1 MLPQESIVGT
11 ILFSVF
17 LKDFF
22 NTNEKASA
30 HNFADSNTLSVFA
43 KTTHELVH
51 WLKWETKIAVIWFSE
66 NKMIFNPDKFKAIV
80 VSKNKPDYIRSGFSV
95 GDDSVTIEQS
105 VRLLGID
112 LDNLIKLIVY
122 SLV

>member
-1 MLPQESIVGT
+1 MAKCAGSGFDKNSTNYIYFYLKNRWQTVRINNVWSEFKGFVSRLPQESIVGT

-51 WLKWETKIAVIWFSE
+51 
-66 NKMIFNPDKFKAIV
+66 
-80 VSKNKPDYIRSGFSV
+80 
-95 GDDSVTIEQS
+95 
-105 VRLLGID
+105 
-112 LDNLIKLIVY
+112 
-122 SLV
+122 

>member
-1 MLPQESIVGT
+1 
-11 ILFSVF
+11 
-17 LKDFF
+17 
-22 NTNEKASA
+22 
-30 HNFADSNTLSVFA
+30 
-43 KTTHELVH
+43 
-51 WLKWETKIAVIWFSE
+51 
-66 NKMIFNPDKFKAIV
+66 MIFNPDKFKAIV

-112 LDNLIKLIVY
+112 LDNLVKLIVY

>member
-1 MLPQESIVGT
+1 
-11 ILFSVF
+11 
-17 LKDFF
+17 
-22 NTNEKASA
+22 
-30 HNFADSNTLSVFA
+30 
-43 KTTHELVH
+43 
-51 WLKWETKIAVIWFSE
+51 
-66 NKMIFNPDKFKAIV
+66 MIFNPDKFKAIA
-80 VSKNKPDYIRSGFSV
+80 VSKNKPDYIRSGSSV

>member
-43 KTTHELVH
+43 KSTHELVH
-51 WLKWETKIAVIWFSE
+51 WLNERLKSQSYGFLKIKWFLIQTSLK
-66 NKMIFNPDKFKAIV
+66 
-80 VSKNKPDYIRSGFSV
+80 
-95 GDDSVTIEQS
+95 QS
-105 VRLLGID
+105 
-112 LDNLIKLIVY
+112 
-122 SLV
+122 